1 MAESYEQKF
10 DSEKMTSCSLRTT
23 PDKPDRAGA
32 GKHCRS
38 ANDVEIG
45 ESYSIKRPSD
55 DTLRV

>member
-1 MAESYEQKF
+1 MAESYKHGVKSYTET
-10 DSEKMTSCSLRTT
+10 MTTCSPRMVS
-23 PDKPDRAGA
+23 DRGGS

-38 ANDVEIG
+38 ANDVVIG